1 MRHEI
6 LIEMNLG
13 ANTILVLTGCALFGA
28 LAGSV
33 GTFVLAR
40 RRALIS
46 DVAGH
51 AALPGIA
58 LGFLVGEALGRGG
71 RSPLVLLT
79 GAALTAFLAAVL
91 VPPLARLRRVGD
103 DGAIAT
109 MLAGFFGLGAVLFS
123 LVQSHSSGSQGGLS
137 KLFFGSAAAMT
148 RVDLATLVTLSLVT
162 LGVLLC
168 CARGFATVA
177 FDEDF
182 ARVSG
187 VPVRRLDVALTAILV
202 ATVVAGLQ
210 IAGGGLVV
218 AFLLTPAVTARLVR
232 GSLFRTA
239 SIAAILGAMAACGG
253 VLVSLLE
260 ETIPTG
266 SAMTLT
272 SAVLFAVSLVLA
284 ARFSRSARITIA
296 SEEALR

>member
-1 MRHEI
+1 MS
-6 LIEMNLG
+6 LG
-13 ANTILVLTGCALFGA
+13 ANTFFVLAGCALFGA

-58 LGFLVGEALGRGG
+58 LGFLAGEALGLGG

-79 GAALTAFLAAVL
+79 GAALTAFLAAIL

-123 LVQSHSSGSQGGLS
+123 LVQSHASGSQGGLG
-137 KLFFGSAAAMT
+137 KLLFGSAAAMT
-148 RVDLATLVTLSLVT
+148 RTDLATLCTLSLVT
-162 LGVLLC
+162 LGVLLV

-187 VPVRRLDVALTAILV
+187 VPVRKLDVALTAMLV

-210 IAGGGLVV
+210 IAGVVLVV
-218 AFLLTPAVTARLVR
+218 AFLLTPAVTARLLR
-232 GSLFRTA
+232 GSLFKTA
-239 SIAAILGAMAACGG
+239 SIAAILGAIAACGG
-253 VLVSLLE
+253 VLVSLLKGS
-260 ETIPTG
+260 IPTG
-266 SAMTLT
+266 SAMTLVG
-272 SAVLFAVSLVLA
+272 AGLFVVSLVF
-284 ARFSRSARITIA
+284 ARHSSRPPRTTISSKEA
-296 SEEALR
+296 SI